1 MITIGPNQRDA
12 KGIMLVC
19 SMTHEELSEKV
30 TELEEGALA
39 SLTEL
44 VKVLGS
50 ISSNI
55 RGISESLDATI
66 VPVKGLEDST
76 GDLILKVNALEDD
89 AVGTIKIL
97 DTRIGLLEGRK

>member
-1 MITIGPNQRDA
+1 
-12 KGIMLVC
+12 
-19 SMTHEELSEKV
+19 MTHEELSEKV
-30 TELEEGALA
+30 TELEDGALA

-66 VPVKGLEDST
+66 VRVKSLEDST
-76 GDLILKVNALEDD
+76 GDLILKVSALEDD

>member
-1 MITIGPNQRDA
+1 
-12 KGIMLVC
+12 
-19 SMTHEELSEKV
+19 MTHEELSEKV

-66 VPVKGLEDST
+66 VRVKCLEDST
-76 GDLILKVNALEDD
+76 NDLILKVNALEDD